1 MGSLMFESRL
11 GELWNRQHTFTK
23 VCYLSLTK
31 NVLSARTAFAQAQQC
46 VRKDYGHGSVVCV
59 CNATYCDF
67 AAELS
72 DDQLTG
78 KNLAHYVSSK
88 SGHRLL
94 PMTMEFSSSTLD
106 GDTVFTVN
114 QDVKYQTMLGFGG
127 ATTDAA
133 TINLASLS
141 NDAHELVLR
150 SYFGTDGI
158 GYTFIRVPLGG
169 CDFSTHYY
177 AYDDDHPGDSTL
189 QYFNLTEEDYVY
201 KIPNIKR
208 AQELSPNPIRVF
220 TAPWSAPDWMK
231 EIESSGASHLLPEYY
246 ETYANYYVK
255 FLQLYAEQGV
265 DFWGLT
271 PQNEPSHGTTNGGFN
286 SMGWTSEQL
295 RDWTAGYFV
304 PALKAAGLDDIVLMI
319 LDDQRTQVKEWAQ
332 DWYGNESVNSF
343 SDGMAVHW
351 YQDANSDASVLTQ
364 AHEQY
369 PDKFL
374 LYTEACI
381 FTNGVIEPIL
391 GDWSRAER
399 YASSILQTTN
409 NWVAGWIEWN
419 LALSVEGGP
428 SWMGNSAD
436 SPVIVN
442 ATADEFYKQPLFYA
456 LAHFSKFVPPGSVHI
471 GLETEDDGG
480 ISNIAFLTP
489 EGNTVVILMSTEFEF
504 PLYFLPRQPCLPP
517 TLILVREIAQQDG
530 SPLHLPDS
538 SLLEWSKSTGIRV
551 SIPASAGNPKLC
563 RATQN
568 LKLDKEMNDE

>member
-1 MGSLMFESRL
+1 
-11 GELWNRQHTFTK
+11 NRQHTCSK

-94 PMTMEFSSSTLD
+94 SMTMEFSSSTLD

-332 DWYGNESVNSF
+332 D
-343 SDGMAVHW
+343 
-351 YQDANSDASVLTQ
+351 
-364 AHEQY
+364 
-369 PDKFL
+369 
-374 LYTEACI
+374 
-381 FTNGVIEPIL
+381 
-391 GDWSRAER
+391 
-399 YASSILQTTN
+399 
-409 NWVAGWIEWN
+409 
-419 LALSVEGGP
+419 
-428 SWMGNSAD
+428 
-436 SPVIVN
+436 
-442 ATADEFYKQPLFYA
+442 
-456 LAHFSKFVPPGSVHI
+456 
-471 GLETEDDGG
+471 
-480 ISNIAFLTP
+480 
-489 EGNTVVILMSTEFEF
+489 
-504 PLYFLPRQPCLPP
+504 
-517 TLILVREIAQQDG
+517 
-530 SPLHLPDS
+530 
-538 SLLEWSKSTGIRV
+538 
-551 SIPASAGNPKLC
+551 
-563 RATQN
+563 
-568 LKLDKEMNDE
+568 

>member
-1 MGSLMFESRL
+1 MPHLTMWKCVLLFVAC
-11 GELWNRQHTFTK
+11 TI
-23 VCYLSLTK
+23 LS
-31 NVLSARTAFAQAQQC
+31 FAQAQQC

-94 PMTMEFSSSTLD
+94 SMTMEFSSSTLD
-106 GDTVFTVN
+106 GDIVFTVDP
-114 QDVKYQTMLGFGG
+114 DVKYQTMLGFGG
-127 ATTDAA
+127 ATTDSA

-141 NDAHELVLR
+141 NDAHELVL
-150 SYFGTDGI
+150 
-158 GYTFIRVPLGG
+158 
-169 CDFSTHYY
+169 
-177 AYDDDHPGDSTL
+177 STL

-319 LDDQRTQVKEWAQ
+319 LDDQRTQVEEWAE

-351 YQDANSDASVLTQ
+351 YQDSNSDASVLTL

-399 YASSILQTTN
+399 YASSILETTN

-489 EGNTVVILMSTEFEF
+489 EGNTVVILMST
-504 PLYFLPRQPCLPP
+504 
-517 TLILVREIAQQDG
+517 
-530 SPLHLPDS
+530 
-538 SLLEWSKSTGIRV
+538 
-551 SIPASAGNPKLC
+551 
-563 RATQN
+563 
-568 LKLDKEMNDE
+568 